1 MKAKRYILI
10 FPLLTV
16 WLSAVLFVACGGK
29 GNGGDTDSVMSTE
42 VEEEEE
48 ELEEFSSPDLGLWH
62 LTGPVRGAVFM
73 SYEVK
78 DSLSQPTDAMTAGID
93 SITFDRDGRVSTM
106 VAGVMEKGKFT
117 PSSDLRFEYTPS
129 GEFKGGTETVGPSH
143 GNKTFV
149 KLSRSSGGYFQ
160 VLQVLG
166 ADRELSHSDSY
177 IRLVE
182 WANGRIHSEQIEQG
196 GEGTV
201 RVSYGYNSDGFPSSV
216 VSKISDMG
224 GETRIEEIYT
234 YTEYDK
240 YGNWTERRVVA
251 VADVTEGEADG
262 THQETTRHVSYRLD
276 RRLIYYYPPRTDG
289 EPASSADAAPS

>member
-1 MKAKRYILI
+1 MDIKRFIQPLSLI
-10 FPLLTV
+10 PALLA
-16 WLSAVLFVACGGK
+16 AVLLVACGGK
-29 GNGGDTDSVMSTE
+29 GDGGGDTDSVMSVET
-42 VEEEEE
+42 EEEEV
-48 ELEEFSSPDLGLWH
+48 LEEFSSPDLGLWH

-78 DSLSQPTDAMTAGID
+78 DSLSQPKDAMTAGID

-106 VAGVMEKGKFT
+106 VSGIMEKGKFT
-117 PSSDLRFEYTPS
+117 AASDLRFEYTPT
-129 GEFKGGTETVGPSH
+129 GEFKSGTETVGPSH
-143 GNKTFV
+143 GNKTYV

-201 RVSYGYNSDGFPSSV
+201 RVTYTYNPDGFPASV
-216 VSKISDMG
+216 TSKISDMG
-224 GETRIEEIYT
+224 GETRIEERYT

-240 YGNWTERRVVA
+240 YGNWTERRVEA
-251 VADVTEGEADG
+251 IADVTEGEADG
-262 THQETTRHVSYRLD
+262 THQETTRTVSHRLD
-276 RRLIYYYPPRTDG
+276 RRLIYYYPPRSNG
-289 EPASSADAAPS
+289 EAASTVAEAPS